1 MSSFSTS
8 NKKNANKALNP
19 NLSTEMDDTL
29 SIEQFEAIK
38 KKIKKNKK
46 RKAKNNAKKSKR
58 QKTAERSAPPNVSA
72 SLASAF
78 SSDSLVNAIP
88 IEIWRDEIC
97 TNLGYFDRSNG
108 NATCNEFNDTF
119 QKYNQKF
126 LKKNAI
132 HVPQDVKTIE
142 KAMELVAKL
151 QMSPTEKD
159 PLRIVLDKGV
169 HEIFG
174 NCFPDSYREW
184 QEWGEAEECG
194 YKNTLK
200 VRCSHITFVGKGKD
214 QTTILGT
221 VRVKNQQGVKFEE
234 LSITNPDKEGLYL
247 LGRTTTVDMLKCA
260 LNQCGWTG
268 MVVDDGPIV
277 TATQCDFMNNG
288 HSGVM
293 CSGSR
298 GKTKVSLHDCTIH
311 HNSGYHALYAY
322 HRAVV
327 NLHGTKTDIH
337 SNTGDGILTGSRGQ
351 VNIHL
356 PSNHNT
362 THDNG
367 REDRGCGGWNITN
380 INTDGTFT
388 PVVFDGHIDPEDW
401 SDEEDW
407 SDSEAEAWSDD
418 E

>member
-29 SIEQFEAIK
+29 SIGQFEAIK

-119 QKYNQKF
+119 EKYNQKF

-159 PLRIVLDKGV
+159 PLRIVLDKGDHV
-169 HEIFG
+169 IVGDDEG
-174 NCFPDSYREW
+174 KLNV
-184 QEWGEAEECG
+184 
-194 YKNTLK
+194 T
-200 VRCSHITFVGKGKD
+200 CSHITFVGKGKA
-214 QTTILGT
+214 QTTIRGGFE
-221 VRVKNQQGVKFEE
+221 VINRQNVKFEE
-234 LSITNPDKEGLYL
+234 LAIKNQFGCGFDLHES
-247 LGRTTTVDMLKCA
+247 TVDVLKCA
-260 LNQCGWTG
+260 VKECRWAG
-268 MVVDDGPIV
+268 MLVSDGATV
-277 TATQCDFMNNG
+277 TATQCEFMQISG
-288 HSGVM
+288 SGVT
-293 CSGSR
+293 CR
-298 GKTKVSLHDCTIH
+298 GANTKARLNDCKVH
-311 HNSGYHALYAY
+311 HNGCGGLVASNL
-322 HRAVV
+322 AVV
-327 NLHGTKTDIH
+327 DLHGTKTDIH
-337 SNTGDGILTGSRGQ
+337 SNKMEGIYAFSRAK

-356 PSNHNT
+356 PSKHIT
-362 THDNG
+362 SHDNVG
-367 REDRGCGGWNITN
+367 GDRIRETGGSGAN
-380 INTDGTFT
+380 INADGTFT
-388 PVVFDGHIDPEDW
+388 HVVV
-401 SDEEDW
+401 EENDY
-407 SDSEAEAWSDD
+407 
-418 E
+418 